1 MEYGDVIWA
10 DGNIGDLDKLDTAHK
25 NVARVVM
32 GATARYD
39 TSTLMNDVAWPML
52 VSRRRIHRLTMFYQ
66 IVNGLSPPYLRDL
79 LPARVGERSRYNMR
93 TGQNFTVPLCRTNT
107 YLPIYDDRMEQVRKF
122 ENVQLARMRIG
133 CTQITIIP

>member
-10 DGNIGDLDKLDTAHK
+10 GGNNGDLDKLDMAHK
-25 NVARVVM
+25 NAARVVT
-32 GATARYD
+32 GATARCD

-66 IVNGLSPPYLRDL
+66 VANGLSPPYLRDL

-93 TGQNFTVPLCRTNT
+93 TGHNFTVPLCRTNT
-107 YLPIYDDRMEQVRKF
+107 YVKYVFTYTMTEWNRL
-122 ENVQLARMRIG
+122 ENSVTNAPTLVIF
-133 CTQITIIP
+133 QI